1 MVIQHQSAHF
11 NGHSA
16 PSARNA
22 YLSIADEEHLLGG
35 EPLEAWQPLLRTLSR
50 DRFHISPKRL
60 PNATVVSNILALGIF
75 AVDLKNI
82 HVYYF
87 WQRYG
92 RAQSKRIFCEKR
104 GRLVD

>member
-1 MVIQHQSAHF
+1 MVIRHQM
-11 NGHSA
+11 
-16 PSARNA
+16 ARNA

-35 EPLEAWQPLLRTLSR
+35 ELLEAGQPLLCPLRR
-50 DRFHISPKRL
+50 DGFHVSSKRL
-60 PNATVVSNILALGIF
+60 PNASVVSDIFTLGIF

-104 GRLVD
+104 RRLVD